1 MRAYILILL
10 IWTCTLFIE
19 SIMCSL
25 HIALFSRTN
34 DELDHSLVANM
45 RLFMCSYW
53 ISVILWRITRV
64 RVYRQLV
71 LSSAR
76 VCVRVRACVCV
87 YYVPYTLTVY
97 QYDHYFY
104 STSFPQV
111 RQQELLDTTAQKHKA
126 YLSQGKG
133 LQSRR
138 LPSNLA
144 EKVPEDYSARR
155 RAQTYAS
162 SDLKRSTRSI
172 PSLSPT
178 REETDSG
185 DSMSAMTDEE
195 RKQKVK

>member
-1 MRAYILILL
+1 MHVLGQLILL
-10 IWTCTLFIE
+10 
-19 SIMCSL
+19 S
-25 HIALFSRTN
+25 
-34 DELDHSLVANM
+34 
-45 RLFMCSYW
+45 
-53 ISVILWRITRV
+53 
-64 RVYRQLV
+64 
-71 LSSAR
+71 
-76 VCVRVRACVCV
+76 ACVCTCT
-87 YYVPYTLTVY
+87 YVCMCACVCILCTHSLLGSLLLL
-97 QYDHYFY
+97 Y
-104 STSFPQV
+104 SCTSFPQV

-162 SDLKRSTRSI
+162 SDLKRSARSV

-195 RKQKVK
+195 RKQKVKYRV

>member
-1 MRAYILILL
+1 
-10 IWTCTLFIE
+10 
-19 SIMCSL
+19 MCSCYYIQCIHTIL
-25 HIALFSRTN
+25 AHCLSV
-34 DELDHSLVANM
+34 SLKYYAT
-45 RLFMCSYW
+45 F
-53 ISVILWRITRV
+53 ITHTHTHTHTHTRV
-64 RVYRQLV
+64 
-71 LSSAR
+71 
-76 VCVRVRACVCV
+76 
-87 YYVPYTLTVY
+87 
-97 QYDHYFY
+97 
-104 STSFPQV
+104 QV

-162 SDLKRSTRSI
+162 SDLKRSGRSA

-178 REETDSG
+178 REETDSGG

-195 RKQKVK
+195 RKQKVMTEMKILSSSGVI